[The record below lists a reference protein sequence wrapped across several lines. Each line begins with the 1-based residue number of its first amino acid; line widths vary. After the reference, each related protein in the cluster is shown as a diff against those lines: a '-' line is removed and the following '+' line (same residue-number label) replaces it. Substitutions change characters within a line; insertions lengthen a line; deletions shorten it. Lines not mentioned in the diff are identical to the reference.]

1 MKFKQPPLRID
12 CDGLS
17 QKLITKLADQLRL
30 HFGDVEIWGDEINAS
45 RPLSIFHYGE
55 GWRII
60 DAFGVKAA

>member
-1 MKFKQPPLRID
+1 MKFVQPPLRID

-17 QKLITKLADQLRL
+17 QKLIKKLADKLRL
-30 HFGDVEIWGDEINAS
+30 HFVDVEVFGGDIFAS